1 MSHSHL
7 LLLDELLSQKE
18 NPRSC
23 VGNISQLC
31 LQGKI
36 VSQTGRSWDLYSMG
50 YLDSIVG
57 DFICTFKF
65 EAQQCILSGSHYDLQ
80 YHRQECVL
88 AVSL

>member
-7 LLLDELLSQKE
+7 LLFNELLSQKE

-23 VGNISQLC
+23 VGNISHLC

-36 VSQTGRSWDLYSMG
+36 VSQTGRSWDLHCMG

-57 DFICTFKF
+57 GLISKFKF
-65 EAQQCILSGSHYDLQ
+65 EAQQFILSGSHYDLQ
-80 YHRQECVL
+80 YHRKECVL
-88 AVSL
+88 VVSV